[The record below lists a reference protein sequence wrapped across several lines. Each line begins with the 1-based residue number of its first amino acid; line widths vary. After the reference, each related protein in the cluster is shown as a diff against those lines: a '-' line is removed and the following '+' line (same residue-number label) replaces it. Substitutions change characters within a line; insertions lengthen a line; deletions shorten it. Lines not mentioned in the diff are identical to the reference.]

1 MFEDKMDEQRK
12 DIRQIVG
19 EFVRNLKHGKRCDFV
34 RYVANEKH
42 ESFDKWT
49 RRLAA
54 WSEGNFSGKPLTEEE
69 CHQWGKILATYK
81 STHINI

>member
-19 EFVRNLKHGKRCDFV
+19 EFGRNLKHGKRCDFV

-54 WSEGNFSGKPLTEEE
+54 WSEGNFSGKPMTEEE

-81 STHINI
+81 STHITI

>member
-54 WSEGNFSGKPLTEEE
+54 WSEGNFSGKPMTEEE
-69 CHQWGKILATYK
+69 CHQCGKILATYK
-81 STHINI
+81 STHITI

>member
-34 RYVANEKH
+34 RYAANEKH

-54 WSEGNFSGKPLTEEE
+54 WSEGMEADFVQLGGP
-69 CHQWGKILATYK
+69 QLAAG
-81 STHINI
+81 